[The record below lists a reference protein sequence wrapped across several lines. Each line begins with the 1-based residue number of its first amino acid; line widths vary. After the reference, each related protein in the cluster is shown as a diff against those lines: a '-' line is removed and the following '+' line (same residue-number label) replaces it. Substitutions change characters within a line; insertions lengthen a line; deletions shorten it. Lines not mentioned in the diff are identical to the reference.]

1 MELPE
6 LKFNRPTVVG
16 KEREYVEQAIQSTWI
31 SGDGQFSKRFQEWM
45 RTHHGLEVLPTTSC
59 TDALEMAALLA
70 EVGPGDEVVVPSF
83 TFVSSALAFAM
94 RGSTL
99 AFADSHPDFPHVGWD
114 QIAPRLTERTK
125 VVVVVDYGGAGYD
138 LERIEAECASRGIVL
153 VEDAAQAIGVRYG
166 EGEAA
171 RWLGSFGD
179 AATFSFHETKN
190 LHCGEGGAL
199 CLNRE
204 SWKARASVLWEKGTN
219 RKAFFQ
225 GLVDKYGWVDFGSSF
240 LPNEMTMAYL
250 MGQMERCEWVNE
262 ARNARWDA
270 YHSAFDH
277 LESKGLLQRQVHPPG
292 GGHNGHLFYILLP
305 DVDTRSRVIS
315 ALKAEGI
322 HPAFHYQSLHASRF
336 VAERQPGPQPPC
348 PESDRFS
355 DTLLRL
361 PLHLGMAPE
370 DAARVADAVQRA
382 L

>member
-1 MELPE
+1 
-6 LKFNRPTVVG
+6 
-16 KEREYVEQAIQSTWI
+16 
-31 SGDGQFSKRFQEWM
+31 M

-114 QIAPRLTERTK
+114 NCAASRSGPRWSWSSIT
-125 VVVVVDYGGAGYD
+125 VVPATI
-138 LERIEAECASRGIVL
+138 RIEAECASRGIVL

-166 EGEAA
+166 KGETA

-250 MGQMERCEWVNE
+250 MGQMERCEVNSRI
-262 ARNARWDA
+262 AVGTRTIPPLTTWNPG
-270 YHSAFDH
+270 AFAA
-277 LESKGLLQRQVHPPG
+277 SGASPG
-292 GGHNGHLFYILLP
+292 GGHNGHLFYILLGCGHAVTG
-305 DVDTRSRVIS
+305 DFCI
-315 ALKAEGI
+315 EGGR
-322 HPAFHYQSLHASRF
+322 HP
-336 VAERQPGPQPPC
+336 PGVPL
-348 PESDRFS
+348 PESP
-355 DTLLRL
+355 LR
-361 PLHLGMAPE
+361 G
-370 DAARVADAVQRA
+370 
-382 L
+382 